1 MKLARIAFISA
12 IVLIVLFK
20 VYLLLTIISYGEVF
34 LACEVTK
41 IVDGDTLY
49 CEKSDKNEIK
59 IRLIGID
66 APESYKT
73 AKAYR
78 DAERSDKSI
87 EKIKE
92 MGDMSKAY
100 ISSTIKTGDRV
111 TLELDVQ
118 TEDKYGRTLAYIYL
132 PDGDMLN
139 ELMVK
144 EGFAQVMTIPPNVK
158 YQVRFIEAEKVAR
171 EKNRGIW
178 RE

>member
-1 MKLARIAFISA
+1 MRLARIALISA
-12 IVLIVLFK
+12 IALIVLFK
-20 VYLLLTIISYGEVF
+20 VYLLLTIISHGADF

-49 CEKSDKNEIK
+49 CEKPDKNELK

-100 ISSTIKTGDRV
+100 ISSMIKTGDRV

-132 PDGDMLN
+132 PDGSMLN

-144 EGFAQVMTIPPNVK
+144 EGYAKVMTIPPNVK
-158 YQVRFIEAEKVAR
+158 YQERFIEAEKYAR
-171 EKNRGIW
+171 ENQRGIW
-178 RE
+178 SE